1 MKIILYCLEYELMFY
16 EVMFTE
22 LVVVQILHYPLMI
35 KLRNSFEIKVL
46 NHSY

>member
-1 MKIILYCLEYELMFY
+1 MKIILYCLLEYELVFY

-35 KLRNSFEIKVL
+35 KLRNSFEIK
-46 NHSY
+46 SFE